1 MFPQVE
7 ENAVNT
13 ALQTAPN
20 FEEAVEQLLVAN
32 ESDEGMS
39 LLWD

>member
-1 MFPQVE
+1 MFPQAE

-13 ALQTAPN
+13 ALQTTRN

-39 LLWD
+39 RL